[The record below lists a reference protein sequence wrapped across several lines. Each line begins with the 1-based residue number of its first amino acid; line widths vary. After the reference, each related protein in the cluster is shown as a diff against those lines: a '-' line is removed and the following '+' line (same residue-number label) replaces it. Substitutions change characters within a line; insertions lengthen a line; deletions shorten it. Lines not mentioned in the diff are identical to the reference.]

1 MTADD
6 LIPSLIGSNSIPWH
20 VLWPDNF
27 VLLTRLYSI
36 YIFWAGFIGLQVTS
50 RQIQVISAWAL
61 SIVLLCKPNTED
73 NFILHCWSF
82 ILWMFVWCPKPVALF
97 LFHKNINLDVAS
109 KPRQR
114 PWIRCKQ
121 TEECGRKTWRR
132 HSIVFIWLTCLLSRV
147 IWFLQILYIVFYPL
161 PLPVILILPLVGDI
175 IRAKYPLIPLIV
187 L

>member
-6 LIPSLIGSNSIPWH
+6 LIPSLIGSNSIHWH

-50 RQIQVISAWAL
+50 RQIRVISAWAL
-61 SIVLLCKPNTED
+61 SIVLLCKPNPED
-73 NFILHCWSF
+73 NFSLHCWSF
-82 ILWMFVWCPKPVALF
+82 ILCMFVWCPKPVALF
-97 LFHKNINLDVAS
+97 IFHKNINLDVAS
-109 KPRQR
+109 KPRRR
-114 PWIRCKQ
+114 PWILCKR
-121 TEECGRKTWRR
+121 TEEYGRKTWRR
-132 HSIVFIWLTCLLSRV
+132 HSICFIWLTCFSLKLSEIR
-147 IWFLQILYIVFYPL
+147 QILYFVFYPL

-175 IRAKYPLIPLIV
+175 IRAKYPLVALIV